1 MQKFIKPV
9 VPQKQKI
16 YLKFADLGQ
25 LPEGEA
31 SIALDLLAQCGDEH
45 FLRSETELLKRLASN
60 LSMISFLKKQ
70 IASELVDIAPLLAK
84 LISVEST
91 VCRYLREARMTVAT
105 REKPEELPEEAKPF
119 IGNNDDLFEG
129 MEDD

>member
-1 MQKFIKPV
+1 MQKFIKPAI
-9 VPQKQKI
+9 PQKPKI
-16 YLKFADLGQ
+16 YLKFSDLGQ
-25 LPEGEA
+25 LPEAEA
-31 SIALDLLAQCGDEH
+31 DIALNLLAQCGAEH
-45 FLRSETELLKRLASN
+45 FLRSEAELLKRLASN

-70 IASELVDIAPLLAK
+70 IASELVDIAPLVAK

-105 REKPEELPEEAKPF
+105 REKAEELPEEAKPF
-119 IGNNDDLFEG
+119 TGNNDDLFEG

>member
-1 MQKFIKPV
+1 MQKFTKPPA
-9 VPQKQKI
+9 PQKPKI
-16 YLKFADLGQ
+16 YLKFTDLGT

-31 SIALDLLAQCGDEH
+31 DIALNLLAQCGSEH
-45 FLRSETELLKRLASN
+45 FLRSETELVKRLASN
-60 LSMISFLKKQ
+60 LAMINFLKKQ
-70 IASELVDIAPLLAK
+70 IAGELIDTAPLVAK

>member
-1 MQKFIKPV
+1 MQKFTKPPA
-9 VPQKQKI
+9 PQKPKL
-16 YLKFADLGQ
+16 YLKFTDLGQ

-31 SIALDLLAQCGDEH
+31 DIALNLLAQCGAEH
-45 FLRSETELLKRLASN
+45 FLRSETELVKRLASN
-60 LSMISFLKKQ
+60 LAMISFLKKQ
-70 IASELVDIAPLLAK
+70 IAGELIDTAPLVAK

-91 VCRYLREARMTVAT
+91 VCRYLREAKMTVAT
-105 REKPEELPEEAKPF
+105 REKAEELPEEAKPF

>member
-1 MQKFIKPV
+1 MQKFTKPPA
-9 VPQKQKI
+9 PQKPKL
-16 YLKFADLGQ
+16 YLKFTDLGQ

-31 SIALDLLAQCGDEH
+31 DIALNLLAQCGDEH
-45 FLRSETELLKRLASN
+45 FLRSETELVKRLASN
-60 LSMISFLKKQ
+60 LAMISFLKAQ
-70 IASELVDIAPLLAK
+70 IASELIDIAPLVAK

>member
-1 MQKFIKPV
+1 MQKFTKPPA
-9 VPQKQKI
+9 PQKPKT
-16 YLKFADLGQ
+16 YLKFSDLGQ

-45 FLRSETELLKRLASN
+45 FLRSETELVKRLASN
-60 LSMISFLKKQ
+60 LAMISFLKAQ
-70 IASELVDIAPLLAK
+70 IAGGLIDIAPLVAK